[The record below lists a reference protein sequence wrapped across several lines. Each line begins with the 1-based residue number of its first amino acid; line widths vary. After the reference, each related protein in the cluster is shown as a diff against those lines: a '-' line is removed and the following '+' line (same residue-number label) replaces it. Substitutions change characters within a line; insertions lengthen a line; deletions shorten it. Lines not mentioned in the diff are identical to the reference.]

1 MPFREKSAWI
11 SLLLYLGIYGFYF
24 TQVATAL
31 TRGEADG
38 THFLALFGQSVVMF
52 VIATIV
58 LTVVAAVWAPKDAQA
73 PKDEREKLITLKAN
87 SASGYVLSA
96 SVVLVIG
103 VLFYG
108 ADDFLTINLLF
119 FALVASEIYKTATQ
133 LVLYRRGI

>member
-73 PKDEREKLITLKAN
+73 PKDERKAHHAE
-87 SASGYVLSA
+87 SQQR
-96 SVVLVIG
+96 IG
-103 VLFYG
+103 IC
-108 ADDFLTINLLF
+108 ACR
-119 FALVASEIYKTATQ
+119 
-133 LVLYRRGI
+133 RRGAGDRRSVLWRG